1 MSDYTVSPYVGFI
14 GAFLAAWA
22 GLTQPCWPQSDNVS
36 PDARAIL
43 KRGTI
48 EVGGAVGYWEEFLFP
63 TEAHSASR
71 RAVFIMPKLGVVLTD
86 EMGAGL
92 LSGNLEVLVE
102 PFYSRFQNSF
112 SADMVGASLGMKY
125 NLLSFGRWM
134 PFWDVGVG
142 LLWTDLA
149 PRIVED
155 SSQVNFVLQT
165 GPGVQYY
172 VTTRMAVTV
181 GVRYHHA
188 SNAGIGE
195 RNLGLDAVLPY
206 AGASWILLH

>member
-1 MSDYTVSPYVGFI
+1 MSDYTVSSSVGFI

-22 GLTQPCWPQSDNVS
+22 GLTQLCWPQSENLS

-43 KRGTI
+43 KRGAI

-71 RAVFIMPKLGVVLTD
+71 RAIFIMPKLGVVLTD

-155 SSQVNFVLQT
+155 NSQVNFVLQT

-181 GVRYHHA
+181 GVRYHHV

-206 AGASWILLH
+206 AGVSWILLH

>member
-1 MSDYTVSPYVGFI
+1 MIGLI
-14 GAFLAAWA
+14 GALLVSWA
-22 GLTQPCWPQSDNVS
+22 CLIPLCWAQSDAFS

-48 EVGGAVGYWEEFLFP
+48 EAGGAVGFWDEFLFP
-63 TEAHSASR
+63 TEAHSADR
-71 RAVFIMPKLGVVLTD
+71 HAIFIMPRIGMAITD
-86 EMGAGL
+86 ELGAGM
-92 LSGNLEVLVE
+92 LSGNVEALVE
-102 PFYSRFQNSF
+102 PIYGRFNRF
-112 SADMVGASLGMKY
+112 SGDAAGASLVMKY

-149 PRIVED
+149 PRIAED
-155 SSQVNFVLQT
+155 SSQVNFALET
-165 GPGVQYY
+165 GPGVQYF

-181 GVRYHHA
+181 GVRYHHI
-188 SNAGIGE
+188 SNAGIGK

-206 AGASWILLH
+206 AGVSWILSY

>member
-1 MSDYTVSPYVGFI
+1 LKVSDSTVSSSVVAI
-14 GAFLAAWA
+14 TFLAAWA
-22 GLTQPCWPQSDNVS
+22 GFVQFCGAQSDARS

-48 EVGGAVGYWEEFLFP
+48 ETGGTVGYWNEFLFP

-71 RAVFIMPKLGVVLTD
+71 RAFFIMPRIGMVTTD
-86 EMGAGL
+86 EMDAGV
-92 LSGNLEVLVE
+92 LSGNLQVLVE
-102 PFYSRFQNSF
+102 PFYGQFKNR
-112 SADMVGASLGMKY
+112 SADTFGTSLVIKY
-125 NLLSFGRWM
+125 NLLSFGRWI

-142 LLWTDLA
+142 VLWTDLA
-149 PRIVED
+149 PRIAED

-165 GPGVQYY
+165 GPGIQYFA
-172 VTTRMAVTV
+172 TARMALTF
-181 GVRYHHA
+181 GVRYHHIHI

-206 AGASWILLH
+206 AGVS